1 MMTKSKS
8 NNNVKLK
15 TLGHIYYISVLFICI
30 YLTHDVDGPFVL
42 VVVILKDHHIKN
54 RNSDTHRRWNH
65 RGWNMPAVMLWYNE
79 VSTLRFLSQPPHREF
94 ELVRG
99 GSECE
104 TTSFYLSHRRTHHI
118 YRWNNTHH
126 IFIVLLFSLFIQ
138 QLTITGCLD
147 LWQTGISQRKS
158 RAPSFWWCRD
168 LDTDTES
175 TPPSS
180 GGSGTLCFREML
192 HILLCILWNTVH
204 TAARQWTSFTEQM
217 HQTVW
222 KPCIS

>member
-15 TLGHIYYISVLFICI
+15 TLRHWHIYYTIRLLPAALGNFIWTVLFICI

-65 RGWNMPAVMLWYNE
+65 RGWNMPTVMSRYNE

-104 TTSFYLSHRRTHHI
+104 TTCLYLSHRRTPHI
-118 YRWNNTHH
+118 YRWNNTHQ
-126 IFIVLLFSLFIQ
+126 IFIVCYSLY
-138 QLTITGCLD
+138 
-147 LWQTGISQRKS
+147 
-158 RAPSFWWCRD
+158 
-168 LDTDTES
+168 
-175 TPPSS
+175 SS
-180 GGSGTLCFREML
+180 
-192 HILLCILWNTVH
+192 NN
-204 TAARQWTSFTEQM
+204 
-217 HQTVW
+217 
-222 KPCIS
+222 

>member
-15 TLGHIYYISVLFICI
+15 TLGHWHIYYTIRLLPAALGNFIWSVLFICI

-104 TTSFYLSHRRTHHI
+104 TTCFYLSHRRTHHI

-126 IFIVLLFSLFIQ
+126 IFIVCYSLY
-138 QLTITGCLD
+138 
-147 LWQTGISQRKS
+147 
-158 RAPSFWWCRD
+158 
-168 LDTDTES
+168 
-175 TPPSS
+175 SS
-180 GGSGTLCFREML
+180 
-192 HILLCILWNTVH
+192 NN
-204 TAARQWTSFTEQM
+204 
-217 HQTVW
+217 
-222 KPCIS
+222 